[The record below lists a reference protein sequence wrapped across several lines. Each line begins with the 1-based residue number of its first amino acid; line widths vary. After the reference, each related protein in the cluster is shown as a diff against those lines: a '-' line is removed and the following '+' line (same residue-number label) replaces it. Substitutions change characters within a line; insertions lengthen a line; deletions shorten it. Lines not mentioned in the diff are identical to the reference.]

1 MTLGN
6 PVSSTIR
13 SANPDDAHL
22 ASQLTH
28 LSMGELADYLF
39 GIVHLSVDELL
50 AGLFSLKGNRFS
62 WNITDIVNWND
73 EPAGM
78 LVSFPGWEITRRNL
92 SIGIGLFKLCGLL
105 DLLRLAVRA
114 MSVAEGIETYRDEY
128 YVSNLAV
135 FPALQGRGI
144 GSFLLAYAEDKAQSA
159 GLKKCSLIVDTENP
173 GARRLYERC
182 GYQVVFTKTY
192 TGPAAEAH
200 AGYHRMV
207 KELN

>member
-1 MTLGN
+1 LGN
-6 PVSSTIR
+6 PASSTIR
-13 SANPDDAHL
+13 PANPDDAQL
-22 ASQLTH
+22 AFPLTH

-39 GIVHLSVDELL
+39 GIAHLSVNELL
-50 AGLFSLKGNRFS
+50 AGLFSLQGNRFS
-62 WNITDIVNWND
+62 WEITDVADWND

-78 LVSFPGWEITRRNL
+78 LVSFPGKEITRRNL
-92 SIGIGLFKLCGLL
+92 ATGVGLFKLCGLL

-114 MSVAEGIETYRDEY
+114 MSVAEGVETYHDEY
-128 YVSNLAV
+128 YLSNLAV
-135 FPALQGRGI
+135 FPDLQGSGI
-144 GSFLLAYAEDKAQSA
+144 GSGLLAHAEEKARKV

-173 GARRLYERC
+173 GARRLYDPC

-192 TGPAAEAH
+192 PGPAANAH

>member
-1 MTLGN
+1 MYGIMSLA
-6 PVSSTIR
+6 IR
-13 SANPDDAHL
+13 PANPDDAHL

-50 AGLFSLKGNRFS
+50 AGLFSLEGNRFS
-62 WNITDIVNWND
+62 WDITDIANWND

-92 SIGIGLFKLCGLL
+92 ATGVGLFKLCGLRK
-105 DLLRLAVRA
+105 LLRLSVRA
-114 MSVAEGIETYRDEY
+114 MSVAEGVETYRDEY
-128 YVSNLAV
+128 YLSNLAV

-144 GSFLLAYAEDKAQSA
+144 GSFLLEFAEDKAQA
-159 GLKKCSLIVDTENP
+159 TGLKKCSLIVDTENLS
-173 GARRLYERC
+173 ARRLYEGC

-192 TGPAAEAH
+192 PGPAAEAH

>member
-1 MTLGN
+1 MYGIMSLA
-6 PVSSTIR
+6 IR
-13 SANPDDAHL
+13 PANPDDAHL

-28 LSMGELADYLF
+28 LSIGELADYLF

-62 WNITDIVNWND
+62 WDITDVANWND

-78 LVSFPGWEITRRNL
+78 LVSFPGREISRRNL
-92 SIGIGLFKLCGLL
+92 ITGIGLFKLCGLL
-105 DLLRLAVRA
+105 DLLRLAARA
-114 MSVAEGIETYRDEY
+114 MSVAEGVETYRDEY
-128 YVSNLAV
+128 YISNLAV
-135 FPALQGRGI
+135 SPALQGRGI
-144 GSFLLAYAEDKAQSA
+144 GSGLLAHAEEKAHKA

-192 TGPAAEAH
+192 PGPAAEAH
-200 AGYHRMV
+200 ARYHRMV

>member
-1 MTLGN
+1 
-6 PVSSTIR
+6 
-13 SANPDDAHL
+13 
-22 ASQLTH
+22 
-28 LSMGELADYLF
+28 MGELADYLF

-62 WNITDIVNWND
+62 WDITNVANWD
-73 EPAGM
+73 EEPAGM

-92 SIGIGLFKLCGLL
+92 ATGVGLFKLCGLL
-105 DLLRLAVRA
+105 DLLRLAVRS
-114 MSVAEGIETYRDEY
+114 MSIAKCVETYRNEY

-135 FPALQGRGI
+135 FPNLQRRGL

-159 GLKKCSLIVDTENP
+159 GLKKCSLIVDTENL

-192 TGPAAEAH
+192 PGPAAEAH